1 MDNEDDDIAHSE
13 KHPGKRVEAK
23 HEDQTFDS
31 PSGVDMAGSETA
43 SISTVFRNAHFRKLD

>member
-1 MDNEDDDIAHSE
+1 MDNEDDVIAHSE

-31 PSGVDMAGSETA
+31 PSGAYMAGSETA
-43 SISTVFRNAHFRKLD
+43 SISTVFGNAHFRKLD